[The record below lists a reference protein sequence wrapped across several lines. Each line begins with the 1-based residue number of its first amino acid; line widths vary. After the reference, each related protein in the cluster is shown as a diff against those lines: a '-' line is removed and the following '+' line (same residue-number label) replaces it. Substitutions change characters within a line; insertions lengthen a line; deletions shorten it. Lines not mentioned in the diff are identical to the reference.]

1 MRKADSLMIQISRLA
16 KLHGIARM
24 RKCAILLESVELKLA
39 QTQADAGAA
48 GAGTEA
54 DSLVLYACDVVRFL
68 AEDAESGS
76 ELAAAA
82 GTCLKTFSAPEF
94 SLTFRA
100 IDDFR
105 HYLMR
110 ISGQAPADWDLHDF
124 RPRRRTETEPGTFSP
139 KSPVR
144 VYLPGFRVYL
154 EDIRSPF
161 NVGTIIRTAEALGFE
176 EALLSPHCAD
186 PRHPRA
192 LRSAMGAV
200 DILPW
205 RHCSPE
211 DLAPLGPIFALE
223 LGGLSLQEF
232 AFPKR
237 GLLILGS
244 EELGIS
250 NTGLALA
257 AGRKVSI
264 PMRGVKASINVAVA
278 FGIAAQAWISSL

>member
-1 MRKADSLMIQISRLA
+1 MIQINRLA

-24 RKCAILLESVELKLA
+24 RKCAILLENVELKLA
-39 QTQADAGAA
+39 QIQAGEGSKVA
-48 GAGTEA
+48 GAGAEA
-54 DSLVLYACDVVRFL
+54 DSLVLYARDVLRFL

-82 GTCLKTFSAPEF
+82 ETCLKSFSAPEF
-94 SLTFRA
+94 SLTFRS

-124 RPRRRTETEPGTFSP
+124 RPLRRTGAEPGASSLESP
-139 KSPVR
+139 AR
-144 VYLPGFRVYL
+144 AYLPGFRVYL

-176 EALLSPHCAD
+176 EALLSAHCAD

-205 RHCSPE
+205 RRCSLE

-223 LGGLSLQEF
+223 LGGLSLEEF
-232 AFPKR
+232 TFPRR

-250 NTGLALA
+250 TASLTLA
-257 AGRKVSI
+257 AGGRVSI

-278 FGIAAQAWISSL
+278 FGIAAQAWISSILR